1 MYQNTG
7 RLLPDI
13 ADNLVFRN
21 NNKGYDA
28 LHGQMKVLT
37 NQPAIHNVEK
47 MGVDSLKLSYC
58 KKLIILC
65 KQNQIPLYFMISPRY
80 GIQELDE
87 SVFEP
92 GVSLKPAL
100 SLCEEYNIPVYNY
113 VHCPSI
119 SGNIECFQDK
129 GHMNDFGANLYTQMI
144 CKEVLN
150 IIK

>member
-1 MYQNTG
+1 M
-7 RLLPDI
+7 LPDI
-13 ADNLVFRN
+13 ADNLIFRK

-37 NQPAIHNVEK
+37 NQPAISNVEK
-47 MGVDSLKLSYC
+47 MGVDSLKLSYLE
-58 KKLIILC
+58 KVIVLC

-92 GVSLKPAL
+92 GISLKPAL
-100 SLCEEYNIPVYNY
+100 SLCKEYNIPVYNY

-119 SGNIECFQDK
+119 SGNIQYFQDK
-129 GHMNDFGANLYTQMI
+129 GHMNDNGAIAYTQLLI
-144 CKEVLN
+144 KEVLN
-150 IIK
+150 